1 LQPHP
6 PVQGLTSLGIA
17 IVLTIIL
24 TPILYKV
31 LGGPKLFRRLVLST
45 SETPAEGYVGT
56 KEYEDLLGKAGKA
69 LTALRPSGT
78 VLIEGNRFDVITDG
92 EFVSKDSE
100 IEVVKVE
107 GNRIIVVN
115 KSD

>member
-1 LQPHP
+1 
-6 PVQGLTSLGIA
+6 
-17 IVLTIIL
+17 
-24 TPILYKV
+24 
-31 LGGPKLFRRLVLST
+31 
-45 SETPAEGYVGT
+45 
-56 KEYEDLLGKAGKA
+56 
-69 LTALRPSGT
+69 LRPSGT